1 MKNLNKENIDFAIT
15 LAFTPKYSKS
25 RGYWKREAK
34 VKQELLKRIHKLLI
48 SDDEWLIPKK
58 EIAILDTK
66 IIEFFDAN
74 FSKESNI
81 FKEEL
86 SNFILSYCQA
96 IIREQNIIKILYK

>member
-1 MKNLNKENIDFAIT
+1 MKTLNKENIDFAIT

-74 FSKESNI
+74 SKENNI